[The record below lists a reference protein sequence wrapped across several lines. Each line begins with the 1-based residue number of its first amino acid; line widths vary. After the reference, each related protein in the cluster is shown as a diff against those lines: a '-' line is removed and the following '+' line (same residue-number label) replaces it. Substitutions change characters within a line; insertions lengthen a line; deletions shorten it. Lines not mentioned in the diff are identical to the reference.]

1 VATSTTKTKPAVK
14 AAGKAPDKA
23 APAKPTKAAAKAAP
37 AKATRATPAKAT
49 SAKAPTKAAAKVPV
63 RAAAPKA
70 APATA
75 AAAKT
80 GGKAAPRTRANGKG
94 GGKAQTAVIADLLT
108 RGREEGFLTHDQIL
122 EVLPKPEAEMAQ
134 VEELYAAAEEAGI
147 EVLDEQNQPTLIGEP
162 DEDESEK
169 PEAAKG
175 AATKPKEAEEDLE
188 ALAADLI
195 GIDDPV
201 RMYLKEIGKV
211 ALLTAEEEV
220 VLAKAIELGE
230 LIVEDPARALV
241 NLFAWVTLDS
251 EPKARAMAAMRAF
264 DLPKESPRV
273 THEAVDW
280 WVGRKRKTIEPPII
294 KLSKARKASN
304 LDDEART
311 RLMEGESILKVLAS
325 DPAQGV
331 KDAVLFG
338 STYRFRSI
346 SHAGAPELIEL
357 ETWARETAQ
366 AIVAEYIAAGNDAE
380 YLLSLGYD
388 PTIPA
393 DVPLEKR
400 TGRLVEQSTDARKR
414 LTEANLRLV
423 VSIAKKYIGRGMSFL
438 DLIQEGNIGLIRA
451 VEKFDYEKGFKFST
465 YATWWIRQAIT
476 RAIADQART
485 IRIPVHMVET
495 INRLIRVSRTLL
507 QELGREPTVEEIARR
522 MSRDEVIRELRDKL
536 QREPTE
542 GEVDERVGE
551 GPQSVSPEKVREIMK
566 VSQEP
571 VSLETPIG
579 EEEDSHLGDFIP
591 DLASVAPADA
601 ASHQLL
607 KEQVEGVLDSLT
619 PRERRVLQLRF
630 GLEDGRSRTLE
641 EVGRD
646 FNVTRERIRQI
657 EAKALRKLRHPSR
670 SRKLKDYLE

>member
-1 VATSTTKTKPAVK
+1 VATTTRKRPAAPAAAAKPK
-14 AAGKAPDKA
+14 PKA
-23 APAKPTKAAAKAAP
+23 APAAKAVQPKQVAQKRP
-37 AKATRATPAKAT
+37 VPVKAVATPAKVAT
-49 SAKAPTKAAAKVPV
+49 SAKAVGKPT
-63 RAAAPKA
+63 RAAVSAKAGAKPAKAGARPKR
-70 APATA
+70 
-75 AAAKT
+75 
-80 GGKAAPRTRANGKG
+80 GSENGAVDSALIAGLLEKG
-94 GGKAQTAVIADLLT
+94 
-108 RGREEGFLTHDQIL
+108 RSEGFITHDQIL
-122 EVLPKPEAEMAQ
+122 ELVPQPEAHLGQ
-134 VEELYAAAEEAGI
+134 IEELYAAAEEAGV
-147 EVLDEQNQPTLIGEP
+147 EVLDAENNPTLIAEP
-162 DEDESEK
+162 DEEVAAETRTTK
-169 PEAAKG
+169 TEAG
-175 AATKPKEAEEDLE
+175 EEDLE

-230 LIVEDPARALV
+230 KAVEDPARALV
-241 NLFAWVTLDS
+241 DLYTWVSSNS
-251 EPKARAMAAMRAF
+251 EPKARSMAAMRAF
-264 DLPKESPRV
+264 DLPRESPRV
-273 THEAVDW
+273 TRDAVDW
-280 WVGRKRKTIEPPII
+280 WVGRRRQTIEPPAV
-294 KLSKARKASN
+294 KLSKARRAPD
-304 LDDEART
+304 LTDEARE
-311 RLMEGESILKVLAS
+311 RIMHAESLIKLFGQ
-325 DPAQGV
+325 DPAEALKQ
-331 KDAVLFG
+331 AVLFG
-338 STYRFRSI
+338 HTYRFRAI
-346 SHAGAPELIEL
+346 DHAGATELLEL
-357 ETWARETAQ
+357 ERWARETAQ
-366 AIVAEYIAAGNDAE
+366 AIVRDYIEDGNDAA
-380 YLLSLGYD
+380 YLRDLGYD
-388 PTIPA
+388 PTIPVE
-393 DVPLEKR
+393 VPLEKR
-400 TGRLVEQSTDARKR
+400 SGRLVEQSVDARKR

-522 MSRDEVIRELRDKL
+522 MSRDEIVRELRDKL

-542 GEVDERVGE
+542 VEVDERE
-551 GPQSVSPEKVREIMK
+551 AIGPQTVSPEKVREIMK